1 MLGQGDDGAG
11 LDAGDVPV
19 AATEVSTET
28 AAVCVAVAVAVA
40 EHLVQIVDTEVRV
53 TVETV
58 LEVAT

>member
-1 MLGQGDDGAG
+1 MLGQEDDGAG

-28 AAVCVAVAVAVA
+28 AAVSVAVAVA

>member
-11 LDAGDVPV
+11 LDAGEVPV
-19 AATEVSTET
+19 ETMEVATET
-28 AAVCVAVAVAVA
+28 AAVSVAVA